1 MDVNQKSKAINWR
14 GRARTF
20 QLGSVRHASFRSCS
34 LERWSAVPDPRP
46 FEKKKERKRTK
57 ARRRISF
64 GNDNYVVLVKKNEV
78 VLLAVQNIIFVLTHY
93 TFLINRRI
101 NRRIVCFS
109 NKIVDTLTRVI
120 SIH

>member
-1 MDVNQKSKAINWR
+1 M
-14 GRARTF
+14 
-20 QLGSVRHASFRSCS
+20 
-34 LERWSAVPDPRP
+34 
-46 FEKKKERKRTK
+46 KKKERKRTK

-101 NRRIVCFS
+101 N
-109 NKIVDTLTRVI
+109 
-120 SIH
+120 

>member
-20 QLGSVRHASFRSCS
+20 QPGSVRHASSRSCS

-46 FEKKKERKRTK
+46 SEKKKEERKRTK

-64 GNDNYVVLVKKNEV
+64 GNDNYVVLVKKYEI
-78 VLLAVQNIIFVLTHY
+78 VLVAVSQNIIFVLTHY

-101 NRRIVCFS
+101 SQSV
-109 NKIVDTLTRVI
+109 
-120 SIH
+120 

>member
-20 QLGSVRHASFRSCS
+20 QLGSVRHASSRSCS

-46 FEKKKERKRTK
+46 FEKKKRKERKRTK

-64 GNDNYVVLVKKNEV
+64 GNDNYFVLVKKNEI
-78 VLLAVQNIIFVLTHY
+78 VLLAVSRNIIFVLTHY

-101 NRRIVCFS
+101 DQSVS
-109 NKIVDTLTRVI
+109 ATGL

>member
-20 QLGSVRHASFRSCS
+20 QPGSVRHASSRSCS

-46 FEKKKERKRTK
+46 PEKKKKKKEERKRTK

-64 GNDNYVVLVKKNEV
+64 GNDNYVVLVKKYEI
-78 VLLAVQNIIFVLTHY
+78 VLVAVSQNIIFVLTHY

-101 NRRIVCFS
+101 SQSV
-109 NKIVDTLTRVI
+109 
-120 SIH
+120 